1 MGVKKRE
8 FPTNTIECAF
18 VRLMMALSL
27 LENQVIPLI
36 EFFLS
41 QEAGYVKVMS
51 FKTRTI

>member
-36 EFFLS
+36 EFFSLTGS
-41 QEAGYVKVMS
+41 GVCQGHE
-51 FKTRTI
+51 F